1 VGAAFL
7 PEEERFNQGESLGLL
22 LQQVI
27 PGAHTLPPQSALV
40 LQGWPQLHLQVR
52 SPKPAG
58 VLPAGSKEA
67 VTSTLFKERSG

>member
-1 VGAAFL
+1 V
-7 PEEERFNQGESLGLL
+7 EEKFNQGESLGLL

-58 VLPAGSKEA
+58 VLPAGSSEVVSK
-67 VTSTLFKERSG
+67 TLLSERSG